1 MTMTISPPG
10 PPKLAA
16 VSTMTTIAPPR
27 RLHPPNEEEYDH
39 DDDDDDDACE
49 ESWFLD
55 KEGRKDVV
63 VIVNDENN
71 RPNDCNHR
79 GNDTDISKAK
89 GKIKAVLSDP
99 KSRRAHDR
107 ELAAHEF
114 KEGVLRSAEELTR
127 EYGPAVR
134 GFYEDVAIPLLR

>member
-1 MTMTISPPG
+1 MR
-10 PPKLAA
+10 AA
-16 VSTMTTIAPPR
+16 VATMTTIAPPR
-27 RLHPPNEEEYDH
+27 RLPPPNEEEYDN
-39 DDDDDDDACE
+39 DDDDDDDACK

-55 KEGRKDVV
+55 NEGRKGVV
-63 VIVNDENN
+63 LIVNDENN
-71 RPNDCNHR
+71 HPNDCNHR